1 MIMLLASKLRLSCQG
16 WQAAMVPQ
24 NKVVFISCGQV
35 TEEERAL
42 GRSIAQLIE
51 QLTPFQAYLAQNQSS
66 LEGLTQN
73 ILKALNRCLG
83 LIIVMHPRGKVS
95 GVPHHPHTRGS
106 VWIEQEIAIAAFLTQ
121 VLHKDLRVA
130 AFIHKDIQREGMRD
144 ELQLNPVIFEN
155 SDQVLAHLVE
165 ILNRWQEQYHSA
177 EDARGR
183 RSRAS
188 R

>member
-1 MIMLLASKLRLSCQG
+1 
-16 WQAAMVPQ
+16 MVPR

-35 TEEERAL
+35 TEEERFL
-42 GRSIAQLIE
+42 GRSIAQLVE

-73 ILKALNRCLG
+73 ILKALNRCVG
-83 LIIVMHPRGKVS
+83 LIVVMHPRGKVS

-121 VLHKDLRVA
+121 VFHRHLKVA
-130 AFIHKDIQREGMRD
+130 AFLHKDIQREGMRD

-155 SDQVLAHLVE
+155 NDQVLAQLVE
-165 ILNRWQEQYHSA
+165 ILDRWKERSHHA
-177 EDARGR
+177 EDAKHH

-188 R
+188 